1 MLTAAHC
8 VIHKNRNSA
17 VVPIP
22 KDELE
27 LIFGTFSSV
36 YTQINKIA
44 GATKRSIKKIT
55 SHEEYKFGIAYYDV
69 AIIELT
75 QPVVFSPQ
83 IKPICVPKS
92 RSQVK

>member
-8 VIHKNRNSA
+8 VTHQNRNSA

-27 LIFGTFSSV
+27 LIFGTFSSMYV
-36 YTQINKIA
+36 QINKI
-44 GATKRSIKKIT
+44 GAIKRSIKKIT
-55 SHEEYKFGIAYYDV
+55 SHEEYKFGVAYYDV

-75 QPVVFSPQ
+75 QPLVFSPQ
-83 IKPICVPKS
+83 IQPICVPKS

>member
-8 VIHKNRNSA
+8 VVYQNGNNA
-17 VVPIP
+17 

-36 YTQINKIA
+36 YDRINKI

-55 SHEEYKFGIAYYDV
+55 PHEKYKLGVAYYDV

-75 QPVVFSPQ
+75 QPLVFSPQ
-83 IKPICVPKS
+83 IQPICVPKS
-92 RSQVK
+92 GSQVK